1 VNVHVILVPYDT
13 ALRGWRMGAGPEH
26 LVAAGLVPH
35 IERLGHRVTLSQ
47 VAAEE
52 GRQPAEIRT
61 AFELIRGVAR
71 EVRAAV
77 TNGAFP
83 LVLSGNCNTAAGTLA
98 GLTPRERAVCWFDAH
113 GDFNTPESTATGF
126 LDGTALAT
134 AIGRCWRQLT
144 AAIPGFAPLPERRV
158 LLLGSRDLD
167 PQEATQLAE
176 CGAQVLPPAECRT
189 QLDAALARLAAG
201 TIEAGYVHCDLDVLD
216 PAEGQANFFPVD
228 GGLTVGEVEDA
239 IAAIG
244 RAVPVRA
251 AAVTAYAPECDR
263 DGRVCKA
270 AFRIIAA
277 LLSSAA
283 PTGP

>member
-1 VNVHVILVPYDT
+1 MNVHLILVPYDT

-26 LVAAGLVPH
+26 LMAAGLVPH
-35 IERLGHRVTLSQ
+35 IEGLGHRVSLSQ

-61 AFELIRGVAR
+61 AFELIRGVAQQ
-71 EVRAAV
+71 VRAAV
-77 TNGAFP
+77 AAGAFP

-144 AAIPGFAPLPERRV
+144 AAIPGFAPLPERNV

-167 PQEATQLAE
+167 PQEARQLAD
-176 CGAQVLPPAECRT
+176 CGAQVLPPADCRS
-189 QLDAALARLAAG
+189 RLAEALG
-201 TIEAGYVHCDLDVLD
+201 RLGPGIEAGYVHCDLDVLD
-216 PAEGQANFFPVD
+216 PAEGQANLFPVA

-251 AAVTAYAPECDR
+251 AAVTAYAPEFDR

-270 AFRIIAA
+270 AFRIIGA

>member
-1 VNVHVILVPYDT
+1 VNVHLILVPYDT

-35 IERLGHRVTLSQ
+35 IESLGHRVRLSQ
-47 VAAEE
+47 VAAET

-61 AFELIRGVAR
+61 AFELMRGVA
-71 EVRAAV
+71 EQVRAAV
-77 TNGAFP
+77 AAGAFP

-98 GLTPRERAVCWFDAH
+98 GLTPLRRAVCWFDAH

-144 AAIPGFAPLPERRV
+144 AAIPGFAPLPERDV
-158 LLLGSRDLD
+158 MLLGSRDLD
-167 PQEATQLAE
+167 PEEARQLGE
-176 CGAQVLPPAECRT
+176 CGAQVLPPADCRS
-189 QLDAALARLAAG
+189 RLAGALG
-201 TIEAGYVHCDLDVLD
+201 RLEPGIEAGYVHCDLDVLD
-216 PAEGQANFFPVD
+216 PAEGQANLFPVA
-228 GGLTVGEVEDA
+228 GGLSVAEVEAA
-239 IAAIG
+239 IGAIG

-251 AAVTAYAPECDR
+251 AAVTAYAPEVDR

-277 LLSSAA
+277 LLASAA
-283 PTGP
+283 PAGP

>member
-1 VNVHVILVPYDT
+1 MNVTLILVPYDT
-13 ALRGWRMGAGPEH
+13 AVRGWRMGAGPEH

-35 IERLGHRVTLSQ
+35 LEGLGHRVRLTQ
-47 VAAEE
+47 VSAEE

-61 AFELIRGVAR
+61 AFELMRGVAN

-77 TNGAFP
+77 SGGGFP

-113 GDFNTPESTATGF
+113 GDFNTPESTMTGF

-144 AAIPGFAPLPERRV
+144 AAIPGFAPIPERHV

-167 PQEATQLAE
+167 PAEATQLAE
-176 CGAQVLPPAECRT
+176 CGAQVLPPEACRT
-189 QLDAALARLAAG
+189 RLPDALAKLG
-201 TIEAGYVHCDLDVLD
+201 DGVEAGYVHCDLDVLD
-216 PAEGQANFFPVD
+216 PAEGQANLFPVE
-228 GGLTVGEVEDA
+228 GGLTVAEVADT
-239 IAAIG
+239 ITAIG

-251 AAVTAYAPECDR
+251 AAVTAYAPEFDR
-263 DGRVCKA
+263 DGRVCRA
-270 AFRIIAA
+270 AFRIIEA

-283 PTGP
+283 PAGP